1 MGLENTDQQFVSMPH
16 EEAMRIA
23 QLQQEQTQR
32 SLVRAQINSV
42 ADPQSREAIMSDVL
56 GVMVVGLSQLTVA
69 MSKAKTIEDIKA
81 AAAPLAEIGAVI
93 DAGVKS
99 GAIKLPYTIKEGGA
113 KGVLEKMV
121 GLSNG
126 VTAVLQASK
135 AQA

>member
-1 MGLENTDQQFVSMPH
+1 MDTPEKIPSLEEYM
-16 EEAMRIA
+16 AMQAKFAR
-23 QLQQEQTQR
+23 QK
-32 SLVRAQINSV
+32 VRDNIDEL
-42 ADPQSREAIMSDVL
+42 ADPKTREGIMSDVL

-69 MSKAKTIEDIKA
+69 ISKAKTIEDIKA

-135 AQA
+135 TQA

>member
-1 MGLENTDQQFVSMPH
+1 MASASASAED
-16 EEAMRIA
+16 IA
-23 QLQQEQTQR
+23 RNASEVARDRAR
-32 SLVRAQINSV
+32 SNIDAI
-42 ADPQSREAIMSDVL
+42 ADPKTREGIMSDVL

-69 MSKAKTIEDIKA
+69 ISKAKTIDDIKA

-99 GAIKLPYTIKEGGA
+99 GAIKLPYTVKDGGA

-135 AQA
+135 TQA

>member
-1 MGLENTDQQFVSMPH
+1 MDTPENIHSLEEH
-16 EEAMRIA
+16 LAMQAKFARMKTRDNIDA
-23 QLQQEQTQR
+23 L
-32 SLVRAQINSV
+32 
-42 ADPQSREAIMSDVL
+42 ADPKTREGIMSDVL

-69 MSKAKTIEDIKA
+69 ISKAKTIEDIKA

-135 AQA
+135 TQA